1 MANNHLIIGVETGR
15 PGRREV
21 PERKG
26 SRQQRTPGRWEAPP
40 HVSRGSKPLGA
51 GSIVPLHSRA
61 KTGSKMKIINNFE
74 VFLKKKNFK
83 IEIKEHRT
91 PSAGTPECLP
101 CMTALISHPHH
112 PPCPS

>member
-61 KTGSKMKIINNFE
+61 KTGSKMKRDNVKVPIVKDKLVHIF
-74 VFLKKKNFK
+74 KN
-83 IEIKEHRT
+83 
-91 PSAGTPECLP
+91 
-101 CMTALISHPHH
+101 
-112 PPCPS
+112 